1 MGHIDIMEYFNE
13 DINGFGDEYVRWFE
27 WWLNAN
33 GIIEFWEMVTMEQH
47 RELHSL
53 FKKNGEYWMTN
64 ESSWIVNSVYDK
76 IYDQNQKYLATLKDD
91 EED

>member
-13 DINGFGDEYVRWFE
+13 AINGFGDEYVRWFE

-33 GIIEFWEMVTMEQH
+33 GIIVFWEMVTMEQH

-53 FKKNGEYWMTN
+53 FKKNGGYWMTN

-76 IYDQNQKYLATLKDD
+76 IYDQNQKYLATLNDD